1 MIRNCVATDAPEI
14 ARIYNYYIRETVI
27 TFEEE
32 PVSDPEMQRRI
43 AEVTVRFPWLV
54 WEELGVV
61 AAFAYAAPWR
71 SRAAY
76 RHSVEATIY
85 LDHHITGKGIGTKL
99 YAALILE
106 LRKLDVHCVVG
117 GAALPN
123 AASIALH
130 EKFGFSKVG
139 EFPEIG
145 RKHGK
150 WVNVAY
156 WQLVLRGADT
166 TAYTD
171 ER

>member
-1 MIRNCVATDAPEI
+1 MIRRCTATDASAV

-32 PVSDPEMQRRI
+32 PVSDAEMERRI
-43 AEVTVRFPWLV
+43 SEITTRFPWLV
-54 WEELGVV
+54 WEDDEGVV
-61 AAFAYAAPWR
+61 AYAYAARWK

-85 LDHHITGKGIGTKL
+85 LDRNVTGRGIGTRL
-99 YAALILE
+99 YAALIAE
-106 LRKLDVHCVVG
+106 LRRLDIHCVVG

-123 AASIALH
+123 AASVALH
-130 EKFGFSKVG
+130 EKLGFTKVA
-139 EFPEIG
+139 EFAEIG

-156 WQLVLRGADT
+156 WQLIL
-166 TAYTD
+166 
-171 ER
+171 